1 MIEIRNLHK
10 SFGTQ
15 KAINDL
21 SLDIHEGEIFGF
33 LGKNGAGK
41 STTLRCLLTLIHPDS
56 GSISYKGKNVFQNRN
71 YFLQNVGAII
81 EKPDFYGHMSG
92 LQNLKISATY
102 YNAKINQ
109 KNIDEVLELVGL
121 TGREKH
127 KVKTYSQGMKQRLGI
142 AQAIIHNPELIILD
156 EPTNGL
162 DPVGMVEFRNII
174 NNLKNEL
181 KKTILVSSHILSEM
195 ELIMDS
201 FILIDKGKNIVQG
214 KSTDLLNENE
224 MVVIVETPQSAELA
238 NKMKE
243 NYPENPPE
251 SILDSAL
258 HFRCSKAEIPILHQK
273 ISRTEVPVTAFY
285 SRKKLEDLFI
295 QLTQN

>member
-1 MIEIRNLHK
+1 MIEIQNLYK
-10 SFGTQ
+10 SFGTH
-15 KAINDL
+15 KAVENL
-21 SLDIHEGEIFGF
+21 SLEIHQGEIFGF

-56 GSISYKGKNVFQNRN
+56 GVILYKGKDVFQNRN

-81 EKPDFYGHMSG
+81 EKPDFYGHLSG

-102 YNAKINQ
+102 YDAKTDQ
-109 KNIDEVLELVGL
+109 KRISEVLELVGL
-121 TGREKH
+121 SGREKD

-142 AQAIIHNPELIILD
+142 AQAIIHDPELIILD

-174 NNLKNEL
+174 KNLKNEL

-201 FILIDKGKNIVQG
+201 FILIDKGKNIIQG
-214 KSTDLLNENE
+214 KSADLLDENE
-224 MVVIVETPQSAELA
+224 MVVIVETPQPMEMA
-238 NKMKE
+238 KKIKE
-243 NYPENPPE
+243 NNPEIVPE
-251 SILDSAL
+251 IMPEGTL
-258 HFRCSKAEIPILHQK
+258 HFRCSKQEIPILHQK
-273 ISRTEVPVTAFY
+273 ISKTEIPLTAFY
-285 SRKKLEDLFI
+285 SRKKLEDLFVK
-295 QLTQN
+295 LTQN

>member
-1 MIEIRNLHK
+1 MIEIKNLYK
-10 SFGTQ
+10 SFGTHQ
-15 KAINDL
+15 AVDNL
-21 SLDIHEGEIFGF
+21 SLEIHQGEIFGF

-56 GSISYKGKNVFQNRN
+56 GSILFKGKDVYQNRN

-81 EKPDFYGHMSG
+81 EKPDFYGNMSG

-102 YNAKINQ
+102 YEAKTGQKRINE
-109 KNIDEVLELVGL
+109 ILELVGL
-121 TGREKH
+121 AGREKD

-142 AQAIIHNPELIILD
+142 AQAIIHDPELIILD

-174 NNLKNEL
+174 KNLKNEM

-201 FILIDKGKNIVQG
+201 FILIDKGKNIIQG
-214 KSTDLLNENE
+214 KSADLLDENE
-224 MVVIVETPQSAELA
+224 MVVIVETPQPVEMA
-238 NKMKE
+238 KKIKE
-243 NYPENPPE
+243 NNPEILPE
-251 SILDSAL
+251 VMPEGTL
-258 HFRCSKAEIPILHQK
+258 HFRCSKQEIPILHQK
-273 ISRTEVPVTAFY
+273 ISKTEIPLTAFY

-295 QLTQN
+295 KLTQN